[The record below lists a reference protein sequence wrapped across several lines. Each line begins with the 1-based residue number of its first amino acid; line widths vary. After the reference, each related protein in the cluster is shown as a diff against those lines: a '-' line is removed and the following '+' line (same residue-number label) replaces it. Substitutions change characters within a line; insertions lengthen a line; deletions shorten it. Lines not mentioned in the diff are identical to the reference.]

1 MKKKFLNTPYY
12 FFNILKRKIKSK
24 KEYYSLTCV
33 DALVNYIFKNKK
45 KGLYIDVG
53 CNHPVFNNNTYLLFK
68 RGWGGINIDLDEK
81 NIELFNYARKRDFNV
96 NAAVSSKAEEKD
108 LFFYHDKSPINTLS
122 NEASSY
128 QKAKVKEVKKI
139 KTRTL
144 DDIIK
149 ESPYKDHEI
158 DFLSIDVE
166 GHEKEV
172 LEGFDINR
180 YSPKIVVIE
189 YLDLSVKKLEIKNL
203 NIDNVIKS
211 DLYKHMLNN
220 NYNLVNWVHSDL
232 IFCNKN
238 FKD

>member
-1 MKKKFLNTPYY
+1 MNKKLFNSLYY
-12 FFNILKRKIKSK
+12 FVNILKRKIKSK
-24 KEYYSLTCV
+24 KEYYSLTCA

-45 KGLYIDVG
+45 KGFYVDVG
-53 CNHPVFNNNTYLLFK
+53 CNHPIYNNNTYLLFK
-68 RGWGGINIDLDEK
+68 RGWGGINIDLDKK
-81 NIELFNYARKRDFNV
+81 NIELFEHARKKDFNV
-96 NAAVSSKAEEKD
+96 HAAVSSKVGEKN

-122 NEASSY
+122 NEASSF
-128 QKAKVKEVKKI
+128 QKAEVKEVKKI

-149 ESPYKDHEI
+149 ESPFKDEKI

-189 YLDLSVKKLEIKNL
+189 YLDLTLKKLEIKNL

-211 DLYKHMLNN
+211 DLYNYMINN

-232 IFCNKN
+232 VFSNKN
-238 FKD
+238 FRD